1 MQPNCRKTDDGI
13 TSNGMRNVKDEELG
27 SDSGELCNS
36 ILESCRRA
44 ESAEREAREA
54 SNGNVA
60 RFAKKELDYIAEM
73 YCANYDIFHKSSLGG
88 GRAKEAIALKRK
100 LLQQMADHLSAIVDE
115 KRTVVQIDQ
124 KIRDEIRQVK
134 KYLRYKRQDA
144 LGTSGFSREIKLSSS
159 QQYIAD
165 KLRMKPRFSGVNYS
179 ELELRLAESAVG
191 LLSLPLPGELPMD
204 YTPTC
209 SNPPIMSFP
218 ADTTSILEPSP
229 HSLEASLCS
238 LSDYHRSKELD
249 IALETLEELQKEAL
263 RAEIACAR
271 ARMEAAVEAETVLG
285 REARSFSARKA
296 VATIPSSFKAR

>member
-1 MQPNCRKTDDGI
+1 MVNYATASSKAVAVQRVLSEKPERHQMVTLPG
-13 TSNGMRNVKDEELG
+13 SPRRNW
-27 SDSGELCNS
+27 
-36 ILESCRRA
+36 
-44 ESAEREAREA
+44 
-54 SNGNVA
+54 
-60 RFAKKELDYIAEM
+60 DYIAEM

-144 LGTSGFSREIKLSSS
+144 MGTSGFSREIK
-159 QQYIAD
+159 AV
-165 KLRMKPRFSGVNYS
+165 FH

-191 LLSLPLPGELPMD
+191 LLSLPLPGELSMD

-218 ADTTSILEPSP
+218 ADTTSILDPSP

-263 RAEIACAR
+263 RAEIASAR
-271 ARMEAAVEAETVLG
+271 ARMEAAVEERRYWEEKRGLLALEKQSLQSHLPSKQDDNPVQDRLSAAVEERQFWREKRRILALRRQFVLDQLD
-285 REARSFSARKA
+285 SL
-296 VATIPSSFKAR
+296 